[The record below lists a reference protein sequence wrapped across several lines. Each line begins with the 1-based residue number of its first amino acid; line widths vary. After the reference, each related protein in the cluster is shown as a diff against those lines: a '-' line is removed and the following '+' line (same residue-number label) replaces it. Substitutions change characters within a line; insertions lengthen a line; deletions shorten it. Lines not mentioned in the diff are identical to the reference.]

1 MPISP
6 SSNSEIWSWEALFEE
21 IDSFILSSGRQL
33 GQCSESE
40 TIIMLIMLC
49 ARVFVT
55 TLTV

>member
-1 MPISP
+1 MSISP
-6 SSNSEIWSWEALFEE
+6 SSNSEIWGWEALFEE
-21 IDSFILSSGRQL
+21 IDSFILISGRQL

-40 TIIMLIMLC
+40 TIIMLC